1 MAGWEFAERC
11 SVGMTSLKLPA
22 GLQTSVVS
30 GAPAL
35 IPCSL
40 PTLSILWS
48 WMVFPF
54 VRECEASRV

>member
-1 MAGWEFAERC
+1 MAERC
-11 SVGMTSLKLPA
+11 RVDMTSLNLPA
-22 GLQTSVVS
+22 GLQTTVVS

-40 PTLSILWS
+40 PTLSTLWS

-54 VRECEASRV
+54 VQECEASQV